1 VTTPTLRVY
10 PPESDGVRSG
20 LDVVLRGSYDVPG
33 LTFEKPPTILD
44 IGGHVGSA
52 TVRFAH
58 IYPGATIHTYEPSP
72 ENASF
77 ARTNVEGLATLHE
90 VAVVGPGHP
99 EVLTLHE
106 GKSNTGQRSIYVLG
120 EQQAVGVQVKTM
132 IASDLPP
139 CNILKIDSEGC
150 ELEVLRSY
158 KHLAGVKALLLEWH
172 SLADYQELLRWIPT
186 LGFDLVRDDAKG
198 QWIADRNLI
207 FVRPEAAKNTGGWT
221 CPYPAEDCAVGACP
235 DHHGGKDEGGPF
247 YPLSLTREKAIAS
260 CFAQYQ
266 AEKYLVTVI
275 TERKSRGVGDP
286 RQLMGACEQYL
297 HEHGMNTDSLGA
309 YPERGKR
316 VDLIEPQGQGL
327 FRCPRSSLDMIAGLY
342 GEYDLGSMPNLTAP
356 IVNDVGGHVG
366 GFAWYALKR
375 WPDARVTSF
384 EPHPET
390 FALLKGNVAGLPV
403 DARHA
408 AVVHPRSTPTM
419 RLYEG
424 RSGRH
429 ECSLRDDVLWPR
441 AAGDPNP
448 ACSQLLDKWIDV
460 PTFDAAELGPCDV
473 MKVDCE
479 GSEIEILSGYRHLGG
494 VRVLCV
500 EPHAVG
506 GDIES
511 QKAQIR
517 RIAMNAGLTEMG
529 GHILRFVRR

>member
-1 VTTPTLRVY
+1 
-10 PPESDGVRSG
+10 
-20 LDVVLRGSYDVPG
+20 VVLRGSYDVPG
-33 LTFEKPPTILD
+33 LVFDKPPTILD

-58 IYPGATIHTYEPSP
+58 VYPGATIHTYEPSP

-77 ARTNVEGLATLHE
+77 ARTNVAGLATLHE

-99 EVLTLHE
+99 DVLTLHE
-106 GKSNTGQRSIYVLG
+106 GKNNTGQRSIYVMG

-132 IASDLPP
+132 VASDLPP
-139 CNILKIDSEGC
+139 CDILKCDSEGC
-150 ELEVLRSY
+150 ELEVLRAY
-158 KHLAGVKALLLEWH
+158 RHLPGVKAILLEWH
-172 SLADYQELLRWIPT
+172 SLKDYEELLRWVPT

-207 FVRPEAAKNTGGWT
+207 FVRREVAK
-221 CPYPAEDCAVGACP
+221 
-235 DHHGGKDEGGPF
+235 
-247 YPLSLTREKAIAS
+247 
-260 CFAQYQ
+260 
-266 AEKYLVTVI
+266 TVN
-275 TERKSRGVGDP
+275 VDP
-286 RQLMGACEQYL
+286 SG
-297 HEHGMNTDSLGA
+297 
-309 YPERGKR
+309 
-316 VDLIEPQGQGL
+316 I

-342 GEYDLGSMPNLTAP
+342 GEYDLGSMPNLAAP
-356 IVNDVGGHVG
+356 VVLDVGGHVG

-448 ACSQLLDKWIDV
+448 ACSQLLDKWVDV

-473 MKVDCE
+473 MKVDTE
-479 GSEIEILSGYRHLGG
+479 GNEIPILSGYRHLGG

-511 QKAQIR
+511 QKSQIR
-517 RIAMNAGLTEMG
+517 RLAMNAGLSEMG
-529 GHILRFVRR
+529 GHILRFARR